1 MRFIKILLLFAVL
14 LLTSNQVKAQAAC
27 LTLSSGAG
35 TDNQKVCVNNPI
47 TNIIYTLGLGVVSAT
62 VTGLP
67 TGVTGVYSPGFFVI
81 SGIPSVTGVFSY
93 TVTTVGFC
101 TGSNKD
107 SGSITVSDIPSATIS
122 YTGSPWCTSAGVQNV
137 TLTGT
142 TGGTFSAPAGLS
154 INASTGAI
162 TPGASAA
169 GTYTV
174 TYTIPATGGCGVFT
188 TTTSV
193 TVTALPTAAISY
205 AGNPYCIT
213 LATPQPVTFTGTPGG
228 TYSAAPAGLSINS
241 TTGAIIPSS
250 STAGTY
256 TVTYTIPAAGGC
268 AIVTATATVN
278 IVTSPTAI
286 ITYPGNPFCR
296 NLLTGQPVTLIGT
309 PGGTYSAL
317 PSGLSINSA
326 TGAIIPSLSTAGTYT
341 VVYTVTVTGCGAA
354 TGTALVTITNMPEA
368 TFSYS
373 GTPYCSN
380 GADPLPT
387 FNGGGVAGVFSS
399 TPGLVFVNS
408 ATGQVDLSA
417 STAGSY
423 TVTNTIAAS
432 GGCGVVTATAP
443 VTITALPVASFSYSL
458 TPYCNNVSD
467 PLPTYSGGGSAGVF
481 SSTAGLIFISPL
493 TGQVDL
499 SASTP
504 GSYTVTNTRVAE
516 GGCIAVIASSNIT
529 ITQLPAA
536 TISYAGN
543 PYCNTLAGIMP
554 VTLTGTPGGIYTSAP
569 AGLIISSSTGAVTPG
584 TSVAGT
590 YTVTYTISAAGGC
603 GIVTAT
609 SIVTI
614 NATPSVI
621 ITNPAAVCS
630 PATVD
635 ITAPS
640 VTAGSTPGL
649 TFTYWTDAGA
659 TIVFTTPLTAG
670 TGTYYIKGTTIAG
683 CFEIKPVT
691 VTINPSPTAT
701 ASNNGPVCEGSLLNL
716 VGGPLGMK
724 TYSWVGPNGFT
735 SSIMSPTVS
744 STATLSM
751 AGLYTLT
758 VTNNS
763 NCQDT
768 AATRVYAYA
777 VPVSNAGP
785 GGNECDLDFNLRA
798 VPSVGTGLWSVVTGP
813 GTAVFAPSANSPS
826 ANVTVSAYGAY
837 TFRWTETNGLCISSS
852 VVTVSFNQMPDANAG
867 TGGDACTLN
876 FTLGAIQGTGTG
888 TWTMIR
894 GTGTAVFSPGANV
907 PAATVLVSEYGRKRF
922 LWTEVN
928 GFCSDTSSIVVN
940 FYEQP
945 VANAGSGGNNC
956 GLDYNLRALPSLG
969 TGTWTIESGPGSATY
984 SPDANSF
991 AAKVTVSEYGTYV
1004 FRWTEINGTCS
1015 NSSSVSV
1022 TFIQQPKANG
1032 GPGGDECDLNFVLN
1046 AVPGAGIGTWSKIS
1060 GPGNATF
1067 SPNVNQPNGTVTVSQ
1082 FGTYDFA
1089 WTEVNSLC
1097 NSSDIIRVVFH
1108 DAPQVNTG
1116 ADLLLCKGSSIQLSA
1131 TGTGTFVWSP
1141 AAPLN
1146 NPNIY
1151 NPVAS
1156 PDATTLFTVNLTD
1169 PWGCKNS
1176 DQITVEVRVQPL
1188 ANAGPDQN
1196 LDFTF
1201 ETNMQATVPGT
1212 NQTGAWTLIEGEGD
1226 ISDIHSPTTHVSDLS
1241 LETNS
1246 FLWTV
1251 TNGVCPASGDTVH
1264 IKVKNLIIPSLITPN
1279 LDGNNDF
1286 FVIGGIETMG
1296 KTSLTV
1302 FNRWGARVFEKREY
1316 DNSWNGVDDKENPLP
1331 EDTYFY
1337 ILKPEQYKAVKGF
1350 VVIRR

>member
-1 MRFIKILLLFAVL
+1 MRFIKIFLLFAAL
-14 LLTSNQVKAQAAC
+14 LLSANQVKGQAAC
-27 LTLSSGAG
+27 ITLSSGAG

-47 TNIIYTLGLGVVSAT
+47 INIIYTLGIGVSSAT

-81 SGIPSVTGVFSY
+81 SGSPSVSGVFNY
-93 TVTTVGFC
+93 LITTVGLC
-101 TGSNKD
+101 TLPNTAPGT
-107 SGSITVSDIPSATIS
+107 ITVTAPPSATIS
-122 YTGSPWCTSAGVQNV
+122 YTGSPWCTTAGVQNV

-142 TGGTFSAPAGLS
+142 TGGIFSAPAGLS
-154 INASTGAI
+154 INSSTGAI

-174 TYTIPATGGCGVFT
+174 TYTIPATGGCGVFI

-193 TVTALPTAAISY
+193 TITALPTAVISY

-213 LATPQPVTFTGTPGG
+213 LTTPQPVSFTGTPGG
-228 TYSAAPAGLSINS
+228 TYTSAPAGLSINAA
-241 TTGAIIPSS
+241 TGAIIPSL

-268 AIVTATATVN
+268 SIVTANTTVN
-278 IVTSPTAI
+278 IVSSPTAI

-296 NLLTGQPVTLIGT
+296 TILTPQPVTLIGT

-317 PSGLSINSA
+317 PSGLSINSS
-326 TGAIIPSLSTAGTYT
+326 TGAVTPALSTAGIYT
-341 VVYTVTVTGCGAA
+341 VVYTVTVAGCGVA
-354 TGTALVTITNMPEA
+354 TSSSLVTITTLPVA
-368 TFSYS
+368 TFSYPGS
-373 GTPYCSN
+373 PFCSN

-387 FNGGGVAGVFSS
+387 FSGGGVAGTFSS

-417 STAGSY
+417 STAGTY

-443 VTITALPVASFSYSL
+443 ITITALPVASFSYSG
-458 TPYCNNVSD
+458 TPYCSNGSD
-467 PLPTYSGGGSAGVF
+467 PLPTFSGGGAAGIF
-481 SSTAGLIFISPL
+481 SSTAGLVFISTL

-499 SASTP
+499 SATIP
-504 GSYTVTNTRVAE
+504 GTYTVTNTRVAA

-529 ITQLPAA
+529 ITQLPSA

-543 PYCNTLAGIMP
+543 PYCNTVAGIMP
-554 VTLTGTPGGIYTSAP
+554 VTLTGTPGGIFSATP
-569 AGLIISSSTGAVTPG
+569 AGLTINSSTGALTPG
-584 TSVAGT
+584 TSAPGT
-590 YTVTYTISAAGGC
+590 YTVTYTIAAAGGC

-621 ITNPAAVCS
+621 ITNPAAACT

-635 ITAPS
+635 LTAPA

-649 TFTYWTDAGA
+649 IFTYWTNPAA
-659 TIVFTTPLTAG
+659 TIVYTTPATAT

-683 CFEIKPVT
+683 CFDIKPVT

-701 ASNNGPVCEGSLLNL
+701 ASNNGPVCAGSLLNL

-724 TYSWVGPNGFT
+724 SYSWTGPNGFI
-735 SSIMSPTVS
+735 SNIMSPTVS
-744 STATLSM
+744 STATLAM
-751 AGLYTLT
+751 AGVYTLT

-768 AATRVYAYA
+768 AATRIYVYA
-777 VPVSNAGP
+777 VPVSNAGI
-785 GGNECDLDFNLRA
+785 GGTECDLDFNLSA
-798 VPSVGTGLWSVVTGP
+798 VPSVGTGLWSVVSGT
-813 GTAVFAPSANSPS
+813 GTAVFTPAANSPS
-826 ANVTVSAYGAY
+826 ATVTVSAFGAY
-837 TFRWTETNGLCISSS
+837 TFRWTETNGPCISSS
-852 VVTVSFNQMPDANAG
+852 IVSVNFNQLPDANAG
-867 TGGDACTLN
+867 TGGNSCNLN
-876 FTLGAIQGTGTG
+876 FTLGAVPSSGTGV
-888 TWTMIR
+888 WTMIR
-894 GTGTAVFSPGANV
+894 GTGTAVFSPDPNF
-907 PAATVLVSEYGRKRF
+907 PSATVLVSDYGQKRF
-922 LWTEVN
+922 LWTETN
-928 GFCSDTSSIVVN
+928 GTCSDTSSVVVS
-940 FYEQP
+940 FYQQP
-945 VANAGSGGNNC
+945 VANAGTGGNNC
-956 GLDYNLRALPSLG
+956 GLDFNLRALPSWG
-969 TGTWTIESGPGSATY
+969 TGTWTIESGPGSAAY
-984 SPDANSF
+984 NPDANSF
-991 AAKVTVSEYGTYV
+991 AAKVTVSAYGTYV
-1004 FRWTEINGTCS
+1004 FRWTEINGIC
-1015 NSSSVSV
+1015 SSSSTVPV
-1022 TFIQQPKANG
+1022 TFIEQPRANG
-1032 GPGGDECDLNFVLN
+1032 GNGGDECDLNFVFN
-1046 AVPGAGIGTWSKIS
+1046 AVPGTGTGTWSKIS

-1067 SPNVNQPNGTVTVSQ
+1067 TPNANQPNATVTVSQ

-1089 WTEVNSLC
+1089 WTETNSLC
-1097 NSSDIIRVVFH
+1097 NSSDIIRVIFH
-1108 DAPQVNTG
+1108 DVPPVSAG
-1116 ADLLLCKGSSIQLSA
+1116 ADLLLCKGRSIQLIAS
-1131 TGTGTFVWSP
+1131 GTGSFVWTP
-1141 AAPLN
+1141 GNTLN

-1151 NPVAS
+1151 NPLAS
-1156 PDATTLFTVNLTD
+1156 PEITTTYTVNLTD

-1176 DQITVEVRVQPL
+1176 DQITVEVRVQPV

-1201 ETNMQATVPGT
+1201 ETNMQAIAPGT
-1212 NQTGAWTLIEGEGD
+1212 NQTGAWTIIEGKGD
-1226 ISDIHSPTTHVSDLS
+1226 ISDTHSPTAHISNLS
-1241 LETNS
+1241 LETNR

-1251 TNGVCPASGDTVH
+1251 TNGVCPASWDTVN

-1337 ILKPEQYKAVKGF
+1337 ILKPEKFKAVKGF